1 MINQGLIHTY
11 VHIFSRIETGGFAG
25 FRMLGRQNLI
35 NESDICTYNN
45 LVNKCQLTDI
55 EDIYH
60 IKQCR
65 REQRELMP
73 QSQKIFWIQVKYVI
87 GYIILVEIQW
97 FSTDPN
103 RSCILTRS
111 FTKPNFQMSRT
122 SSNNQN
128 FNQNFN
134 LFSFRF
140 LGYQRPESSLGI
152 SLALSILF
160 LVLPTFNKHWSNLFR
175 ILKLRIFWVSSFA
188 DFVSGI
194 RLYFGTILAIQAELN
209 SC

>member
-1 MINQGLIHTY
+1 MP
-11 VHIFSRIETGGFAG
+11 
-25 FRMLGRQNLI
+25 
-35 NESDICTYNN
+35 
-45 LVNKCQLTDI
+45 VNRYWRHLPYQTIQKRAERTDAA
-55 EDIYH
+55 
-60 IKQCR
+60 KF
-65 REQRELMP
+65 
-73 QSQKIFWIQVKYVI
+73 FWIQVKYVI